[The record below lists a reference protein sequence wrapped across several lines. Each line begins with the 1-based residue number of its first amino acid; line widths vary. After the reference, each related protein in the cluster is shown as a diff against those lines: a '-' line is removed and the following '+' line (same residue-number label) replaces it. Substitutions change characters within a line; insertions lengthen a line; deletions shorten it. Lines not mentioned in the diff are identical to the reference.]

1 MKALKS
7 LAVAALL
14 VAAST
19 INAHAIGERERG
31 ALIGAGALLLLPTM
45 VQNMGNLFGGSSYS
59 NGYNETRVIRHEP
72 IREVYVEPVVHR
84 EVIYVDRP
92 VKRHYK
98 PWKRHHKSK
107 AWKRHQRRHHD
118 RDVII
123 IYK

>member
-1 MKALKS
+1 MKALRS

-14 VAAST
+14 VAVST

-45 VQNMGNLFGGSSYS
+45 VQNMGNLFGGSSYDD
-59 NGYNETRVIRHEP
+59 GYRSTRVIREP
-72 IREVYVEPVVHR
+72 IREVSVEPVIER
-84 EVIYVDRP
+84 EIVYIDRAP
-92 VKRHYK
+92 KHHYK
-98 PWKRHHKSK
+98 PWKRHHKS
-107 AWKRHQRRHHD
+107 WKRHHEHEG

>member
-1 MKALKS
+1 MKALRS
-7 LAVAALL
+7 LAIAALL

-45 VQNMGNLFGGSSYS
+45 VQNMGNLFGGSSHH
-59 NGYNETRVIRHEP
+59 NGYNQTRVIHHEP
-72 IREVYVEPVVHR
+72 VREVYVQPIVER

-92 VKRHYK
+92 RH
-98 PWKRHHKSK
+98 KRHHYE
-107 AWKRHQRRHHD
+107 HRRHHRHD